1 MADIGELKQVLEDIT
16 FEASRLQKAVVEIK
30 EIEDLAKISEHL
42 KKLENFKI
50 DTSRL
55 EVEFEREILK
65 VGNQLK
71 KLGSKVDFSEL
82 DEISEKLRQINKQV
96 KPQRWVSLLLVLLLG
111 LTTGYGLNIYRPIV
125 PVSSTDRLIG
135 FFEKQGV
142 KLDENKEMVFITIP
156 NKSKIEVRAIKG
168 GKAVILKK

>member
-96 KPQRWVSLLLVLLLG
+96 KPQRWVSLFLVLLLG
-111 LTTGYGLNIYRPIV
+111 LMAGYSLNIYRPIV
-125 PVSSTDRLIG
+125 PVSKTDRLMG
-135 FFEKQGV
+135 MFESEGV
-142 KLDENKEMVFITIP
+142 KIGENQEVFFMTVP
-156 NKSKIEVRAIKG
+156 ENSKIEVRNVKG

>member
-1 MADIGELKQVLEDIT
+1 MADLAELKQVLEDIT
-16 FEASRLQKAVVEIK
+16 FEAARLQKAVVEIK

-96 KPQRWVSLLLVLLLG
+96 KPQRWVSLFFVLLLG
-111 LTTGYGLNIYRPIV
+111 LTTGYGLNIYRPII
-125 PVSSTDRLIG
+125 PVSKTDRLMG
-135 FFEKQGV
+135 MFEGEGV
-142 KLDENKEMVFITIP
+142 RLEENKEMIWFTIP
-156 NKSKIEVRAIKG
+156 TMGKVEVRNIKD